1 MASFFKPKW
10 RAMVT
15 AADRPRALKEPVGLR
30 PSSLMKTLGYSR
42 LRSMGVKPSP
52 RVTGGASGRTASYRH
67 MVGASG
73 SRDAGEKVFLIS
85 ARSEERRVGKECRS
99 RWSPYH

>member
-1 MASFFKPKW
+1 MASFFSPKC

-15 AADRPRALKEPVGLR
+15 AAESPRALKEPVGLR

-52 RVTGGASGRTASYRH
+52 SVIGVASGRTAS
-67 MVGASG
+67 
-73 SRDAGEKVFLIS
+73 
-85 ARSEERRVGKECRS
+85 
-99 RWSPYH
+99 